1 MCKFVKFCWN
11 KIVYLYSSLAKSF
24 LCIWTL
30 LSVLGYIFAIIFPYL
45 PVNIDLAIIS
55 FLFLSSQPGV
65 NAYPKDAEEARSWRS
80 NIWKT
85 LSHAKRP
92 HKQSARQ
99 VAAQVVRF
107 CKHLILA
114 PSTDPLMEP
123 SEEKSSFLSCSDRQA
138 LILLAYLARGNTV
151 LQCTL
156 KSVPISKFSKRK
168 RGEIWMLR

>member
-1 MCKFVKFCWN
+1 MKFCWN

-30 LSVLGYIFAIIFPYL
+30 LSVLGYIFAILFPCL
-45 PVNIDLAIIS
+45 TVNVDLGMIS

-107 CKHLILA
+107 YKHLILA
-114 PSTDPLMEP
+114 PTIDPLMEP
-123 SEEKSSFLSCSDRQA
+123 SEEKSSFLSCSDRQT
-138 LILLAYLARGNTV
+138 LILLTYLARGNTV
-151 LQCTL
+151 ASMHIEVSTY
-156 KSVPISKFSKRK
+156 F
-168 RGEIWMLR
+168 